1 VSFVAKESLIP
12 PPSTLNPIPLP
23 SRYAKIP
30 EAQQVYEALCY
41 ALSKRREQVDW
52 ESFTPRHWKL
62 LERMAQNEGVAPLLY
77 WNLKDSDLPVP
88 EETFQYLQ
96 GEYYKT
102 YARNTLL
109 YQELGRVLAAL
120 EQAGIPVIVLKG
132 AALAVTVYEDIGIRP
147 MADLDLLV
155 PEERLQRAVQ
165 VARQALG
172 YQSDVPEAAHG
183 LNQLVGHH
191 VRLRNGDVVLELHW
205 SLATSRVDHFPIS
218 VEWFWTQGESLPL
231 SGGGEDLWH
240 GDGRKLQA
248 SVAPPGVTLNPVA
261 QLVYL
266 AIHAMQQHG
275 GGRILLVWL
284 CDIHALLRAYTGE
297 LAWEN
302 FPLQDGEFQWAGAT
316 YAALLVTQTCF
327 DSTLPEGLLEK
338 LEEESRSEKTSLI
351 WMKQYEP
358 PTRMIS
364 QLQKLKGLRWQ
375 GRIRLTLAMLFPS
388 YAYLRWRYGI
398 TRPWQVLIYYP
409 YRWVDVIMDGLKS
422 MKYSRR

>member
-1 VSFVAKESLIP
+1 VAEESLNLK
-12 PPSTLNPIPLP
+12 PSTLNPSPIPLP
-23 SRYAKIP
+23 LRYAKITG
-30 EAQQVYEALCY
+30 AQHVYASLCY
-41 ALSKRREQVDW
+41 TLSERRDLVDW
-52 ESFTPRHWKL
+52 EVFTARHWKL
-62 LERMAQNEGVAPLLY
+62 LERMAENEGVAPLMY
-77 WNLKDSDLPVP
+77 WNLKDSGLPVP
-88 EETFQYLQ
+88 AETFHFLQ

-109 YQELGRVLAAL
+109 FQELERVLEAL
-120 EQAGIPVIVLKG
+120 DNAGIPAIVLKG
-132 AALAVTVYEDIGIRP
+132 AALAVTVYEDIGLRP
-147 MADLDLLV
+147 MTDLDLLV
-155 PEERLQRAVQ
+155 PEERLQSAVQ
-165 VARQALG
+165 VVRQELG
-172 YQSDVPEAAHG
+172 YQTDIPEAAHG

-218 VEWFWTQGESLPL
+218 VDWFWMQGERLPL
-231 SGGGEDLWH
+231 SGGGEDSLQ
-240 GDGRKLQA
+240 GDRQTAQVPVA
-248 SVAPPGVTLNPVA
+248 SPGVTLNPAA

-284 CDIHALLRAYTGE
+284 CDMHALLGVYGRE
-297 LAWEN
+297 LTWED

-327 DSTLPEGLLEK
+327 DTVLPEGLLEK
-338 LEEESRSEKTSLI
+338 LEEESQAETTSLI

-375 GRIRLTLAMLFPS
+375 GRIRLTLALLFPS

-398 TRPWQVLIYYP
+398 TRPWQVLFYYP
-409 YRWVDVIMDGLKS
+409 YRWVDVILDGLKS
-422 MKYSRR
+422 VKYSRR